1 MQKSDFYSWI
11 WLVVLYAY
19 LILISNFVPQ
29 GPGRSIAGFGGLFI
43 IVAGIFFQD
52 LVFIMMTNPY
62 PYIRAFCFPSGKVLR
77 FFIDK
82 DGIEERKPEL
92 PGDFYPTTLHLKYPT
107 SIKGYGQK
115 VKSVDL
121 THEGRLFDRIAFQP
135 GYCNYMGYECKHP
148 MVASCVL
155 YEYPLEAI
163 DIDYAA
169 RKPVFH
175 LFHAAKDYFRSP
187 IPVHVA
193 ELASGGNQRLNRLIS
208 NQAQM
213 IISLKHKNAEL
224 EKQEYTRHSQNI
236 RDDKEI
242 KKQESE
248 IEGLVKGETHFMQDV
263 VAHCHIFRTKFRSF
277 DEVVKHF
284 QGSKWTFNKYMAFV
298 IIGAGALALVWA
310 MRGYMGEAGAW
321 LNSPVNM
328 AFGFAVI
335 IVVALFLY
343 YLLVRRRQ

>member
-1 MQKSDFYSWI
+1 M
-11 WLVVLYAY
+11 LYAY
-19 LILISNFVPQ
+19 LILVSNFVPQ

-43 IVAGIFFQD
+43 IVGGVFFQD
-52 LVFIMMTNPY
+52 LVFMMMTNPY

-92 PGDFYPTTLHLKYPT
+92 PGDFYPTTLHLKYPA

-115 VKSVDL
+115 IKSVDL
-121 THEGRLFDRIAFQP
+121 THELPFLERMTFQP

-163 DIDYAA
+163 DIEYAV

-187 IPVHVA
+187 IPIHVA
-193 ELASGGNQRLNRLIS
+193 EAAAGGNQRLNRLIH

-213 IISLKHKNAEL
+213 IITLKHKNAEL
-224 EKQEYTRHSQNI
+224 EKQESTRHSQNI
-236 RDDKEI
+236 RDDREI

-248 IEGLVKGETHFMQDV
+248 IRGLVKSETDFIQDV
-263 VAHCHIFRTKFRSF
+263 VAHCHNYRTKFRDF
-277 DEVVKHF
+277 DSVVKHF
-284 QGSKWTFNKYMAFV
+284 QGSRFTFNKYMALV
-298 IIGAGALALVWA
+298 IIGLGALVLAWA
-310 MRGYMGEAGAW
+310 MRGYMGEAGTW
-321 LNSPVNM
+321 LSSPVHL

-343 YLLVRRRQ
+343 YLLVRRKQQ